1 MRRLLNL
8 TTRRMRH
15 SSSLMSF
22 GHGSLRLRPCPY
34 KNRYFGLFWV
44 LLVIV
49 GVLVGGCNLGA
60 PAITPSP
67 TPEIPAAE
75 FLFPDNN
82 SRVEMGAVL
91 TIDIVARDR
100 AQGISR
106 VELLVDDVII
116 SEATPVDNAPPI
128 FRVTM
133 NWLAEGIGLHTLKAI
148 AYRADG
154 TASDETII
162 IVEVVPPLT

>member
-1 MRRLLNL
+1 MRRLLKAL
-8 TTRRMRH
+8 IPRRMQRAQYAVSLQSTRH
-15 SSSLMSF
+15 ISVS
-22 GHGSLRLRPCPY
+22 G
-34 KNRYFGLFWV
+34 WI

-49 GVLVGGCNLGA
+49 GALVGGCNLGT

-67 TPEIPAAE
+67 TPEIPSAE

-100 AQGISR
+100 AQGIGR

-116 SEATPVDNAPPI
+116 SEATPVDNVAPPI
-128 FRVTM
+128 FRVMM
-133 NWLAEGIGLHTLKAI
+133 NWLAEGVGLHTLKAI
-148 AYRADG
+148 AYRSDG
-154 TASDETII
+154 TAGDETII
-162 IVEVVPPLT
+162 IVEVVAPSS